1 MRKYVEKTFQKLL
14 KDKLNQIPNTLD
26 KREGS
31 LIYDAMAPNAKE
43 LEEFYKELDW
53 VLEQSFV
60 DTATGEYLELR
71 TKERAVDRKP
81 AVETIR
87 HLKCEGKMGEIKIGA
102 RFLIDG
108 VYFRTVEAGA
118 IPCVVQIKSEQPGR
132 ATVVEYSA
140 EVLSLEGIAGLD
152 RASLV
157 YEHEQDFNGVDAESD
172 EALRERYY
180 ITVRRTPGSGNI
192 DDYMFWAGEVV
203 GVGKSIVIPLWN
215 GNGTVKVI
223 LLDSNGD
230 PASPGL
236 IENVK
241 NYIDPDPS
249 GEGMGKAPIGAQVTF
264 EPAVAKPVN
273 VCARVILT
281 GKVLLTDIEKE
292 VREALVF
299 YVSNINLYATNRR
312 VIYNKVGA
320 IVVDAA
326 GVIDFEE
333 LLINGQ
339 DGNIVLEVNEVPVV
353 GTVEIHAV

>member
-1 MRKYVEKTFQKLL
+1 MRKYAEKTFQKLL

-43 LEEFYKELDW
+43 LEQFYQDLDW

-87 HLKCEGKMGEIKIGA
+87 HLKCEGKMGEIEIGA

-215 GNGTVKVI
+215 GK
-223 LLDSNGD
+223 GD
-230 PASPGL
+230 IARF
-236 IENVK
+236 EWR
-241 NYIDPDPS
+241 S
-249 GEGMGKAPIGAQVTF
+249 GVARTDREREKLHRSGSERRGHGQGA
-264 EPAVAKPVN
+264 
-273 VCARVILT
+273 
-281 GKVLLTDIEKE
+281 D
-292 VREALVF
+292 
-299 YVSNINLYATNRR
+299 RR
-312 VIYNKVGA
+312 
-320 IVVDAA
+320 A
-326 GVIDFEE
+326 GHV
-333 LLINGQ
+333 
-339 DGNIVLEVNEVPVV
+339 
-353 GTVEIHAV
+353 